1 MRETSFV
8 DTVSVPA
15 ANDPAARDR
24 KIETACYGEP
34 TKPEGG
40 GIGFVV
46 SIWIAFGAGALIGSI
61 VTAARL
67 SP

>member
-40 GIGFVV
+40 GIGFVLAL
-46 SIWIAFGAGALIGSI
+46 WFAFGAGCWVGAYVASLG
-61 VTAARL
+61 L
-67 SP
+67 